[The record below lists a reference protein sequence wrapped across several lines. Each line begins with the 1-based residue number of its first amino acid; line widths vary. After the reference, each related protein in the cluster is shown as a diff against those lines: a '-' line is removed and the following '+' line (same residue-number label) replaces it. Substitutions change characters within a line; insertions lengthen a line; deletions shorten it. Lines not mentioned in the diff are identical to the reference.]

1 MRKLGIFIG
10 GMFAVGLIGSFF
22 SDGKTNST
30 SKKGE
35 VIVVTSV
42 KKVET
47 TVSAPSTAPATT
59 VPLFSKK
66 QYKLAL
72 SRTNIKNDAVEGIS
86 WYRAKSSPAYVN
98 RNGFFLYI
106 GKENGKDAYL
116 RFRIQYFGSDWLFI
130 NSYIINVDGIKYEIQ
145 ADSGD
150 FNRDNDSDVWEWYD
164 VTPTSENIAMLRAIS
179 KSKNTIVRM
188 VGDQYHK
195 DVVITLTQKQ
205 ALKTMFTVFMSLG
218 GTLETL

>member
-1 MRKLGIFIG
+1 MRFK
-10 GMFAVGLIGSFF
+10 
-22 SDGKTNST
+22 
-30 SKKGE
+30 
-35 VIVVTSV
+35 
-42 KKVET
+42 
-47 TVSAPSTAPATT
+47 
-59 VPLFSKK
+59 
-66 QYKLAL
+66 
-72 SRTNIKNDAVEGIS
+72 
-86 WYRAKSSPAYVN
+86 
-98 RNGFFLYI
+98 
-106 GKENGKDAYL
+106 
-116 RFRIQYFGSDWLFI
+116 IQYFGSDWLFI

-205 ALKTMFTVFMSLG
+205 ALKTMFTVFMGLG